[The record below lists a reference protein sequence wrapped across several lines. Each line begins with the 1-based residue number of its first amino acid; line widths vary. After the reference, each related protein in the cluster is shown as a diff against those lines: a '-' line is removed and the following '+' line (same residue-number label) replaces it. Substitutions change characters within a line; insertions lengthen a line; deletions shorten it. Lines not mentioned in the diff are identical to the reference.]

1 MNNPVTIANAVQLA
15 PGREH
20 QRQTFWQVW
29 IPLSLGI
36 LVVLGL
42 AALTIIGANRGST
55 AVTKWSHLS
64 TVLMVVPVLFVGLII
79 LAVLSAAIYGIAKA
93 LKILPTYTR
102 LVQAYAQLISITI
115 KVRSDKFLQP
125 VFTVRGWLAALN
137 RFWSIVRGKNP
148 A

>member
-1 MNNPVTIANAVQLA
+1 MNNPVTPPNAVQLA
-15 PGREH
+15 PAREH

-42 AALTIIGANRGST
+42 AALTIIGANHGST

-64 TVLMVVPVLFVGLII
+64 TVLMVIPVLFVGLII
-79 LAVLSAAIYGIAKA
+79 LAVLSAAIYGIAKG
-93 LKILPTYTR
+93 LKILPAYTR

-115 KVRSDKFLQP
+115 KVRSDQFLRP
-125 VFTVRGWLAALN
+125 VFTIRGWLAALN
-137 RFWSIVRGKNP
+137 RFWSIARGKNP